1 MTSFAQRVW
10 RSTVRSVSP
19 LFWKAKGVLGI
30 ENEYRPV
37 AQDVGPFLDYLAS
50 NYQRE
55 DPLVILDVGSRHG
68 LEAIEFV
75 KAFPQARVWCFEANP
90 EAIPELTK
98 NVAPHDRITVVPL
111 AVNDFD
117 GECDFW
123 AIDPESTITPHAD
136 GNLGA
141 SSLYVANSEARVSEQ
156 YVQKKIRVAC
166 TRLDTFLG
174 TLGLAK
180 VDAIWMDLQGAEL
193 MALGTLPNSV
203 FDGPLVIQSELESAE
218 MYLGQGLFSETADYL
233 QSKGMVLAHEMPH
246 GELSGDYIFV
256 KPKV

>member
-1 MTSFAQRVW
+1 M
-10 RSTVRSVSP
+10 
-19 LFWKAKGVLGI
+19 GI
-30 ENEYRPV
+30 ESEYRPA
-37 AQDVGPFLDYLAS
+37 AQDVGPFLDHLAS

-75 KAFPQARVWCFEANP
+75 DAFPQARVWCFEANP
-90 EAIPELTK
+90 EAIPELAK
-98 NVAPHDRITVVPL
+98 NVAPYDRITVVPL

-123 AIDPESTITPHAD
+123 AIDAKATITPHAD

-141 SSLYVANSEARVSEQ
+141 SSLFVANTDAKVSEH
-156 YVQKKIRVAC
+156 YVQKKIRVSC
-166 TRLDTFLG
+166 TRLDTFLS

-193 MALGTLPNSV
+193 MALRTLPNSV
-203 FDGPLVIQSELESAE
+203 FDGPLVIQTELESAE
-218 MYLGQGLFSETADYL
+218 VYIGQGLLSETADYL
-233 QSKGMVLAHEMPH
+233 RYRGMSLAHEMPH